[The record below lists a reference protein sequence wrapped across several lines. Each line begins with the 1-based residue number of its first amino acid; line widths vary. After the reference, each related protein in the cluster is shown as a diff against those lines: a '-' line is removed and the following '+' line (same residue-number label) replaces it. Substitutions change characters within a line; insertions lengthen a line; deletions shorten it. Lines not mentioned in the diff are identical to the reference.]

1 MGGPGGRELL
11 GEGHGRDCGDYLCWG
26 RPGREV
32 RGWRVAVLVRGLDAY
47 EDTAATTTTV
57 ATEMMTAAAVA
68 TPAESGLTGR
78 GTTRS
83 AAGRRGGT
91 EEAMR
96 LVPFD

>member
-32 RGWRVAVLVRGLDAY
+32 RGWRGCTGESLDAY
-47 EDTAATTTTV
+47 EHSGHNDHGGHRDDDRS
-57 ATEMMTAAAVA
+57 AVA

-83 AAGRRGGT
+83 AGRPAR
-91 EEAMR
+91 R
-96 LVPFD
+96 H